1 MEGISETKK
10 YLTSRFKMKDLK
22 EVDTILC
29 IKVKKHSGGYA
40 LCQSHYIE
48 KILLKFQYLGIKEVT
63 TPYDST
69 VKLIENSGRVVAQ
82 LEYASAIGS
91 LMYAMHDTRPDI
103 SFTVCKL
110 SRYIN
115 NPSTEHWKAI
125 GRVFGYLKLTIGLG
139 LYYTNF
145 PLVLEGYIEASWITN
160 ASGNKATF
168 DWVFTLGGGA
178 ISWAFK
184 KQTYI
189 SHSTMEYEF
198 ITFGSSKQR
207 GRMAEEFIIG
217 YKVVATTDASY
228 FFVL

>member
-1 MEGISETKK
+1 MLIFGTNMEGISETKK

-22 EVDTILC
+22 EVDTILG

-69 VKLIENSGRVVAQ
+69 VKLIENSGSVVAQ

-110 SRYIN
+110 SRYTN
-115 NPSTEHWKAI
+115 NPSMEHWKAI
-125 GRVFGYLKLTIGLG
+125 GRVFGYLKLTIG
-139 LYYTNF
+139 
-145 PLVLEGYIEASWITN
+145 
-160 ASGNKATF
+160 
-168 DWVFTLGGGA
+168 
-178 ISWAFK
+178 
-184 KQTYI
+184 
-189 SHSTMEYEF
+189 
-198 ITFGSSKQR
+198 
-207 GRMAEEFIIG
+207 
-217 YKVVATTDASY
+217 
-228 FFVL
+228 

>member
-1 MEGISETKK
+1 MLILGTNMEGISETKK

-22 EVDTILC
+22 EVDTILG

-91 LMYAMHDTRPDI
+91 LMYAMHDTRPNI

-110 SRYIN
+110 SRYTN
-115 NPSTEHWKAI
+115 NPSMEHWKAI
-125 GRVFGYLKLTIGLG
+125 GRVFGY
-139 LYYTNF
+139 
-145 PLVLEGYIEASWITN
+145 
-160 ASGNKATF
+160 
-168 DWVFTLGGGA
+168 
-178 ISWAFK
+178 
-184 KQTYI
+184 
-189 SHSTMEYEF
+189 
-198 ITFGSSKQR
+198 
-207 GRMAEEFIIG
+207 
-217 YKVVATTDASY
+217 
-228 FFVL
+228 